1 MKVLEFTLPIVA
13 HNFIITKEEKQLL
26 FYPHLHRHN
35 EIQLKWIIE
44 GEGTLVAGNSLHHF
58 RNNEIFWI
66 GARQA
71 HVFKSNQSTGKNK
84 SKNKIHSIDIFFNME
99 TQLAPFFSLPEMER
113 LKAFVHKHQ
122 NGFKVPSESVS
133 ALSAII
139 LQLKNSKT
147 LDRVL
152 NFILLFKLLLS
163 LKHLEP
169 LTTSA
174 EIVQVDERD
183 GLRIASIYNFI
194 LKNYK
199 EQISLEE
206 VAKLAF
212 MTPQAFCRYFKKHT
226 HNTLVGFVNQV
237 RINEACKQLM
247 ENNNDTIATIAYNTG
262 FNSITNFNRVFK
274 SVVKKSPKEYVASY
288 LKQVD

>member
-44 GEGTLVAGNSLHHF
+44 GEGTLVAFETNLNAQLAAGVNGV
-58 RNNEIFWI
+58 I
-66 GARQA
+66 RQA

>member
-1 MKVLEFTLPIVA
+1 MKVLEFTLPVVA
-13 HNFIITKEEKQLL
+13 HNSIITKEEKQTH

-35 EIQLKWIIE
+35 EIQLKWIIK

-58 RNNEIFWI
+58 KSNEIYWI

-71 HVFKSNQSTGKNK
+71 HVFKSNQSAGKNK
-84 SKNKIHSIDIFFNME
+84 SKNKFHSIDIFFNME
-99 TQLAPFFSLPEMER
+99 TQLAPFFALPEMER
-113 LKAFVHKHQ
+113 LKTFVDKHQ
-122 NGFKVPSESVS
+122 SGFKVPSENVP
-133 ALSAII
+133 AISAIMQ
-139 LQLKNSKT
+139 QLNNSMK

-169 LTTSA
+169 LTTST
-174 EIVQVDERD
+174 EFVQVDERD
-183 GLRIASIYNFI
+183 GMRIAGVYNHI
-194 LKNYK
+194 LKNFRK
-199 EQISLEE
+199 QISLEE

-226 HNTLVGFVNQV
+226 HHTLIGFINQV

-247 ENNNDTIATIAYNTG
+247 ENKNDTIAAIAYSTG
-262 FNSITNFNRVFK
+262 FNSITNFNRIFK
-274 SVVKKSPKEYVASY
+274 TVVKKSPKEYVAS
-288 LKQVD
+288 LKQVE